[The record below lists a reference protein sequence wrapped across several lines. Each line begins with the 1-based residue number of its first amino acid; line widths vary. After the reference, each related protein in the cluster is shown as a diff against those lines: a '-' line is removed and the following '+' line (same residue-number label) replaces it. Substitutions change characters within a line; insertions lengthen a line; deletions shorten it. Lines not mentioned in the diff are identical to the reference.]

1 MKRHALPILFLITA
15 LSALSA
21 DSRSASVDFV
31 LLVDT
36 SLSMADAM
44 DSARRYAAGEII
56 GRLVE
61 PGDWVAVL
69 RFYGDTETV
78 WKGDV
83 AGPADVSAIVR
94 SLNGLE
100 ANGRFTDIGAALDAM
115 DRLILERGHPDRP
128 KYILLLTDERQEAPK
143 GTRYYSSDYVA
154 HHPLLEYVKRVDMG
168 PFRVITI
175 GYGLADT
182 IEGEARS
189 LMTTLSEP
197 PSRPGSPLA
206 GADASTMG
214 AATATG
220 AGSKISTG
228 GAAGTGAT
236 GAEAGAE
243 SAGDAA
249 AGGDGTRPSDASG
262 RSAGSRTGFSGAPVA
277 AGLAAA
283 AAVGIVI
290 AFILARRRRNKD
302 DGKKTPTEPIA

>member
-83 AGPADVSAIVR
+83 SGPADVSAIVR
-94 SLNGLE
+94 SLNELE
-100 ANGRFTDIGAALDAM
+100 ANGRFTDIGVALDAM
-115 DRLILERGHPDRP
+115 DGLIMERGHPDRP

-154 HHPLLEYVKRVDMG
+154 HHPLLQYVKRVDMG

-206 GADASTMG
+206 GADASDMV
-214 AATATG
+214 AE
-220 AGSKISTG
+220 
-228 GAAGTGAT
+228 GAAGTGAS
-236 GAEAGAE
+236 GVEATLP
-243 SAGDAA
+243 GDAPGQSA
-249 AGGDGTRPSDASG
+249 PASG
-262 RSAGSRTGFSGAPVA
+262 GASGQGGGTGFSGAPVA

-290 AFILARRRRNKD
+290 AFILAKRRRNKD
-302 DGKKTPTEPIA
+302 DGKKTPTGPAA

>member
-1 MKRHALPILFLITA
+1 MAT
-15 LSALSA
+15 LSGVSA
-21 DSRSASVDFV
+21 DSRSTSVDFV

-44 DSARRYAAGEII
+44 EPARRYAAGEII

-61 PGDWVAVL
+61 TDDWVAVL
-69 RFYGDTETV
+69 RFYGSVETV

-83 AGPADVSAIVR
+83 TGSADVSAIVR
-94 SLNGLE
+94 SLNELE
-100 ANGRFTDIGAALDAM
+100 ADGRFTDIGSALDAM
-115 DRLILERGHPDRP
+115 DSLILERGHPERP

-143 GTRYYSSDYVA
+143 GTQYYSSDYVA

-197 PSRPGSPLA
+197 PNRPTSPLA
-206 GADASTMG
+206 GADASDMG
-214 AATATG
+214 AAAGTSDAQSASGG
-220 AGSKISTG
+220 ASG
-228 GAAGTGAT
+228 GAASGGAASGGAT
-236 GAEAGAE
+236 
-243 SAGDAA
+243 
-249 AGGDGTRPSDASG
+249 AGGDGSVQSDASG
-262 RSAGSRTGFSGAPVA
+262 QATGPRTGFSGAPVA

-283 AAVGIVI
+283 AAIGIVI
-290 AFILARRRRNKD
+290 AFIIAKRRRSKD
-302 DGKKTPTEPIA
+302 DDKKAPTEPIA